1 MSRFLI
7 STMPATGHV
16 NPAAA
21 VATALTARGHEV
33 LWHTGPAYRDTVERS
48 GAAFVAARRTPSFEE
63 LPPRPDPGTR
73 GAAEAVSALRKL
85 LVDRMAG
92 QLADYEEILQGY
104 AADAIVVD
112 LCALGGRALH
122 ERHGI
127 PWATLG
133 ISPLT
138 AIGPDTPPFG
148 TGWPPPRGSL
158 GRARIRVYNRLGGLF
173 MRGLTAAYSE
183 RRAALGLPPLPRG
196 VTTFDHMMSS
206 ELHLQAATPSIEYP
220 RRPWPANV
228 HLVGPLLP
236 PVPSAMDTPQWWD
249 ELAAART
256 VVHVTQGTYA
266 TDPGALTRPTVEA
279 LAELDGLVVVTTPDP
294 DALGPVPANACVA
307 PSIPHGLLL
316 PHVDVMVSNAGYN
329 GVKAALAHGVPL
341 VLAPW
346 GNDQPDVAARIAW
359 AGAAVNLGERT
370 PAPAAIGGAVARVLA
385 EPSYREAARRIAD
398 EFREYGTG
406 ERAAVLLES
415 LVAEKVRT
423 RH

>member
-21 VATALTARGHEV
+21 VAAALVVRGHEV
-33 LWHTGPAYRDTVERS
+33 LWHTGADYRDIVERG
-48 GAAFVAARRTPSFEE
+48 GAEFVAARRTPSFEE
-63 LPPRPDPGTR
+63 LPAEPDPGTR
-73 GAAEAVSALRKL
+73 GAAEAVSALRRL

-92 QLADYEEILQGY
+92 QLVDYEEILRWY
-104 AADAIVVD
+104 PAEAILVD

-133 ISPLT
+133 ISPLS

-148 TGWPPPRGSL
+148 TGWAPPRGPL
-158 GRARIRVYNRLGGLF
+158 GRARIRLYNSIGGVF
-173 MRGLTAAYSE
+173 MRGLTEAY
-183 RRAALGLPPLPRG
+183 RGQRAALGLPPLPRG
-196 VTTFDHMMSS
+196 VTAFDHMISS

-220 RRPWPANV
+220 RHPWPRNV
-228 HLVGPLLP
+228 HFVGPLLP
-236 PVPSAMDTPQWWD
+236 PLPPTMVTPPWWD
-249 ELAAART
+249 ELPGAST

-266 TDPGALTRPTVEA
+266 TDPGALARPAVDA
-279 LAELDGLVVVTTPDP
+279 LADLDGLVVVTTPDP
-294 DALGPVPANACVA
+294 DALGPVPANARVA
-307 PSIPHGLLL
+307 RFIPHGLLL
-316 PHVDVMVSNAGYN
+316 PHVDAMVSNAGYN

-359 AGAAVNLGERT
+359 AGAAVNLRER
-370 PAPAAIGGAVARVLA
+370 APGAAAIADGVARVLS
-385 EPSYREAARRIAD
+385 EPSYRRAAERIAE
-398 EFREYGTG
+398 EFREFGTG

-415 LVAEKVRT
+415 LVSGRVR
-423 RH
+423 